1 MPTNVSDNQRR
12 AKSLKKHFGKVQVN
26 ITFHYAAV
34 SIRCKTLPIRS
45 CFSKQIKKRNLTNQK
60 KKKSRIKEIKQD
72 KAQRIPLTEYIAL
85 VLDKLLKF
93 NLAHKQLK

>member
-1 MPTNVSDNQRR
+1 M
-12 AKSLKKHFGKVQVN
+12 QVN

-60 KKKSRIKEIKQD
+60 QGTRINEIKQD

-85 VLDKLLKF
+85 VFDKLLKF